1 MSQEALLPVE
11 PASLPNDPEFLK
23 GLVVQLVETVRDR
36 DGRIQRLEHN
46 MDLLLRRMYG
56 RSSEK
61 LDPRQRM
68 LFENLSVEESP
79 PVAPLAEPAPSDRP
93 VDSSP
98 RRGHGRRRTEKNLRH
113 VDIVHDLT
121 DAEKEALGG
130 EVRLVLI
137 GEEITEQYEWE
148 PSCLYVIRHIQK
160 KYVRRPSTA
169 NDGIG
174 THPVQ
179 LSEPTDGENTVEQ
192 RQAPA
197 EPIVVKEQSTQDL
210 EQAAVIVAPKP
221 PQPIPGGLAGP
232 GLLAQLLVSKYAD
245 HLPLH
250 RFERISQRHGVRFS
264 RQTACD
270 WSLACAELLK
280 SLDEL
285 ARDEVLASAVVHTDD
300 THVDV
305 RDAHRKEQYT
315 GRFWN
320 YVWDDAHRLVW
331 FDYTASRKRDG
342 PARIL
347 KDFEGY
353 LQADAFSGYDGIFVQ
368 SHGRIREVACWSHVR
383 RKFKDAQDTDVARG
397 QIALARIGQLY
408 AIERELRERCSVEWK
423 ALPPWDRYA
432 LIAEQRQSRARPL
445 LETFHAWLTP
455 EAEKL
460 LPKEPMRQ
468 AIEYALSNW
477 AALRRYTEAG
487 FLDIDNNEAE
497 RALRGI
503 ALGRRNWLFCGS
515 DRGGR
520 AAAVHFGLIASC
532 HRNEIDPFVF
542 LRDVLRRLPLML
554 PYASRDELRALLP
567 DRWSP
572 ACRAAHPAL

>member
-1 MSQEALLPVE
+1 LPPVDLG
-11 PASLPNDPEFLK
+11 SLPGDPEFLK
-23 GLVVQLVETVRDR
+23 RLVAQLVETVRDR

-46 MDLLLRRMYG
+46 MDLLLQRLYG

-61 LDPRQRM
+61 LDPRQGV
-68 LFENLSVEESP
+68 LFENLPVEASP
-79 PVAPLAEPAPSDRP
+79 PVAPLAEPASLDRP
-93 VDSSP
+93 ADLPS

-121 DAEKEALGG
+121 DAEKEVLG
-130 EVRLVLI
+130 EARLVLI
-137 GEEITEQYEWE
+137 GEEISEQYEWE

-160 KYVRRPSTA
+160 KYVRRSPL
-169 NDGIG
+169 
-174 THPVQ
+174 P
-179 LSEPTDGENTVEQ
+179 ETDV
-192 RQAPA
+192 PA
-197 EPIVVKEQSTQDL
+197 ESDSRPEESR
-210 EQAAVIVAPKP
+210 VIVAPKP

-250 RFERISQRHGVRFS
+250 RFERISRRHGVRFS
-264 RQTACD
+264 RQTTCD
-270 WSLACAELLK
+270 WSLACADLLGP
-280 SLDEL
+280 LDEL
-285 ARDEVLASAVVHTDD
+285 NRDEVLASSVVHTDD
-300 THVDV
+300 TPVDV

-315 GRFWN
+315 ARFWD
-320 YVWDDAHRLVW
+320 YVGDDAHRLVW
-331 FDYTASRKRDG
+331 FDYTPSRKRDG

-368 SHGRIREVACWSHVR
+368 SRGKIREIACWAHSR
-383 RKFKDAQDTDVARG
+383 RKFKDAQNTDVARG

-408 AIERELRERCSVEWK
+408 TIERELRERCQAEWK
-423 ALPPWDRYA
+423 DLLAEERYA
-432 LIAEQRQSRARPL
+432 RIAEERQSRARPL
-445 LETFHAWLTP
+445 LETFQAWLST
-455 EAEKL
+455 EAGKL
-460 LPKEPMRQ
+460 LPKESMRQ

-477 AALRRYTEAG
+477 AALCRYTEAG

-532 HRNEIDPFVF
+532 HRNGVDPFAY
-542 LRDVLRRLPLML
+542 LRDILRRLPIML
-554 PYASRDELRALLP
+554 PHATRDDLRALLP

-572 ACRAAHPAL
+572 A

>member
-1 MSQEALLPVE
+1 MSQEALLPVDA
-11 PASLPNDPEFLK
+11 ASLPDDPEFLK
-23 GLVVQLVETVRDR
+23 RLVTQLVETVRDR

-46 MDLLLRRMYG
+46 MDLLLRRLYG

-61 LDPRQRM
+61 LDPRQGV

-137 GEEITEQYEWE
+137 GEEISEQYEWE
-148 PSCLYVIRHIQK
+148 PSCLYVIRHIQR
-160 KYVRRPSTA
+160 KYVRRPQLPE
-169 NDGIG
+169 
-174 THPVQ
+174 TH
-179 LSEPTDGENTVEQ
+179 G
-192 RQAPA
+192 PA
-197 EPIVVKEQSTQDL
+197 QSDSRPD
-210 EQAAVIVAPKP
+210 ESPVIVAPKP

-232 GLLAQLLVSKYAD
+232 GLLAQILVSKYAD

-264 RQTACD
+264 RQTTCD
-270 WSLACAELLK
+270 WSLACADLLAP
-280 SLDEL
+280 LDEL
-285 ARDEVLASAVVHTDD
+285 SRDEVLASAVVHTDD
-300 THVDV
+300 TPVDV
-305 RDAHRKEQYT
+305 RNAHRKEQYT
-315 GRFWN
+315 ARFWD
-320 YVWDDAHRLVW
+320 YVGDDAHRLVW
-331 FDYTASRKRDG
+331 FDYTPSRKRDG

-368 SHGRIREVACWSHVR
+368 SRGKIREVACWAHSR
-383 RKFKDAQDTDVARG
+383 RKFKDAQNTDVARG

-408 AIERELRERCSVEWK
+408 AIERELRERCQAEWK
-423 ALPPWDRYA
+423 DL
-432 LIAEQRQSRARPL
+432 LAEERFARISAERQSRATPL
-445 LETFHAWLTP
+445 LETFQAWLTT
-455 EAEKL
+455 EAGKL

-468 AIEYALSNW
+468 AIDYALSNW
-477 AALRRYTEAG
+477 AALCRYTEAG

-497 RALRGI
+497 RALRSI
-503 ALGRRNWLFCGS
+503 ALGRRNWLFVAS

-532 HRNEIDPFVF
+532 HRNGVDPFAY
-542 LRDVLRRLPLML
+542 LRDVLRRLPIML
-554 PYASRDELRALLP
+554 PRATRDDLRALLP

-572 ACRAAHPAL
+572 A

>member
-1 MSQEALLPVE
+1 MSKDALPPVDLG
-11 PASLPNDPEFLK
+11 SLPDDPKFLK
-23 GLVVQLVETVRDR
+23 RLVTQLVETVRDR

-61 LDPRQRM
+61 LDPRQGV

-79 PVAPLAEPAPSDRP
+79 PVASLAGPAPSDRP

-121 DAEKEALGG
+121 DAEKAALGG

-137 GEEITEQYEWE
+137 GEEISEQYEWE

-160 KYVRRPSTA
+160 KYVRRPRLPE
-169 NDGIG
+169 
-174 THPVQ
+174 TH
-179 LSEPTDGENTVEQ
+179 
-192 RQAPA
+192 RPA
-197 EPIVVKEQSTQDL
+197 QSDSRPD
-210 EQAAVIVAPKP
+210 ESPVIVAPKP
-221 PQPIPGGLAGP
+221 PQPISGGLAGP

-264 RQTACD
+264 RQTTCD
-270 WSLACAELLK
+270 WSLACADLLGP
-280 SLDEL
+280 LDEL
-285 ARDEVLASAVVHTDD
+285 SRDEVLASAVVHTDD
-300 THVDV
+300 TPVDV
-305 RDAHRKEQYT
+305 RNAHRKEQYT
-315 GRFWN
+315 ARFWD
-320 YVWDDAHRLVW
+320 YVGDDAHRLVW
-331 FDYTASRKRDG
+331 FDYTPSRKRDG

-368 SHGRIREVACWSHVR
+368 SRGKIREVACWAHSR
-383 RKFKDAQDTDVARG
+383 RKFKDAQNTDVARG

-408 AIERELRERCSVEWK
+408 AIERELRERCQAEWK
-423 ALPPWDRYA
+423 DLLAEERYA
-432 LIAEQRQSRARPL
+432 RIATERQSRATPL
-445 LETFHAWLTP
+445 LETFQAWLTT
-455 EAEKL
+455 EAGKL

-477 AALRRYTEAG
+477 AALCRYTEAG

-532 HRNEIDPFVF
+532 HRNGVDPFTY
-542 LRDVLRRLPLML
+542 LRDILRRLPIML
-554 PYASRDELRALLP
+554 PHASRDELRALLP
-567 DRWSP
+567 DHWAPR
-572 ACRAAHPAL
+572 

>member
-1 MSQEALLPVE
+1 MSQEALLPVDA
-11 PASLPNDPEFLK
+11 ASLPDDPQFLK
-23 GLVVQLVETVRDR
+23 RLVTQLVETVRDR

-46 MDLLLRRMYG
+46 MDLLLRRLYG

-61 LDPRQRM
+61 LDPRQGV

-121 DAEKEALGG
+121 EAEKEALGG

-148 PSCLYVIRHIQK
+148 PSCLYVIRHIQR
-160 KYVRRPSTA
+160 KYVRRPQPV
-169 NDGIG
+169 G
-174 THPVQ
+174 THAIQP
-179 LSEPTDGENTVEQ
+179 SEHLEGENT
-192 RQAPA
+192 A
-197 EPIVVKEQSTQDL
+197 EHKHATAQPIVVEEPSTQDL
-210 EQAAVIVAPKP
+210 EEPAVIVAPKP

-264 RQTACD
+264 RQTTCD
-270 WSLACAELLK
+270 WSLACADLLGP
-280 SLDEL
+280 LDEL
-285 ARDEVLASAVVHTDD
+285 SRDEVLASAVVHTDD
-300 THVDV
+300 TPVDV
-305 RDAHRKEQYT
+305 RNAHRKEQYT
-315 GRFWN
+315 ARFWD
-320 YVWDDAHRLVW
+320 YVGDDGHRLVW
-331 FDYTASRKRDG
+331 FDYTPSRKRDG

-368 SHGRIREVACWSHVR
+368 SRGKIREVACWAHSR
-383 RKFKDAQDTDVARG
+383 RKFKDAQNTDVARG

-408 AIERELRERCSVEWK
+408 AIERELRERCQAEWK
-423 ALPPWDRYA
+423 DLLAEERYA
-432 LIAEQRQSRARPL
+432 RIAAERQSRATPL
-445 LETFHAWLTP
+445 LETFQAWLTT
-455 EAEKL
+455 EAGKL

-468 AIEYALSNW
+468 AIDYALSNW
-477 AALRRYTEAG
+477 AALCRYTEAG

-532 HRNEIDPFVF
+532 HRNGVDPFAY

-554 PYASRDELRALLP
+554 PHASRDELRALLP
-567 DRWSP
+567 DHWAPR
-572 ACRAAHPAL
+572 

>member
-1 MSQEALLPVE
+1 MSQEALLPVDT
-11 PASLPNDPEFLK
+11 ASLPDDPEFLK
-23 GLVVQLVETVRDR
+23 RLIVQLVETVRDR

-68 LFENLSVEESP
+68 LFENPALDESP
-79 PVAPLAEPAPSDRP
+79 AVAPLAEPAEAESTSSS
-93 VDSSP
+93 SSP
-98 RRGHGRRRTEKNLRH
+98 RRGHGRGKPPETLRR
-113 VDIVHDLT
+113 VDVVHDLT
-121 DAEKEALGG
+121 PAEKDALGSQAN
-130 EVRLVLI
+130 LVLI
-137 GEEITEQYEWE
+137 GEEISEQYEWE

-160 KYVRRPSTA
+160 KYVRRPQP
-169 NDGIG
+169 IE

-179 LSEPTDGENTVEQ
+179 PSEFLEEENIAEHK
-192 RQAPA
+192 QAPA
-197 EPIVVKEQSTQDL
+197 GPIVVKEQSTQDL
-210 EQAAVIVAPKP
+210 EEPAVIVAPKP

-264 RQTACD
+264 RQTTCD
-270 WSLACAELLK
+270 WSLACADLLRP
-280 SLDEL
+280 LDEL
-285 ARDEVLASAVVHTDD
+285 SRDEVLASVVVHTDD

-305 RDAHRKEQYT
+305 RNAHRKEQYT
-315 GRFWN
+315 ARFWD
-320 YVWDDAHRLVW
+320 YVGDDAHRLVW
-331 FDYTASRKRDG
+331 FDYTPSRKRDG

-368 SHGRIREVACWSHVR
+368 SQGKIREVACWSHVR
-383 RKFKDAQDTDVARG
+383 RKFKDAQTTDVARG

-408 AIERELRERCSVEWK
+408 AIERELRERCRNEWTD
-423 ALPPWDRYA
+423 LSPQERYA
-432 LIAEQRQSRARPL
+432 RIAGERQLRAIPL
-445 LETFHAWLTP
+445 LETFQAWLTT

-468 AIEYALSNW
+468 AIEYALGNW
-477 AALRRYTEAG
+477 KALCRYTEAG

-503 ALGRRNWLFCGS
+503 ALGRKNWLFCGS
-515 DRGGR
+515 DRGGH

-532 HRNEIDPFVF
+532 HRNGVDPFAY
-542 LRDVLRRLPLML
+542 LRDVLRRLPLL
-554 PYASRDELRALLP
+554 KVTASRNELRALLP
-567 DRWSP
+567 DLWSP
-572 ACRAAHPAL
+572 G